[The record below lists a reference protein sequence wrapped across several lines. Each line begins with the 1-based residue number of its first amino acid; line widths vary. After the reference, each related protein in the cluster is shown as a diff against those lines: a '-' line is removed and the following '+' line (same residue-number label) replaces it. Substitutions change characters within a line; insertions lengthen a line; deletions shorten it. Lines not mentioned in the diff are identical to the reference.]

1 MKNLIKIGLVGYGYW
16 GKNLARNL
24 HSLNSLSSICDN
36 NQSNLEK
43 ATIQYP
49 QITTFTNIED
59 LLKSN
64 VDAVF
69 ISTPAVTHEKLVR
82 KALYANKHVFVEKPI
97 CLDVSQAIILKN
109 LADQK
114 GLKLMVGH
122 LLLYHPAFIALQSL
136 IKNGGIGNIR
146 YIYSNR
152 LSLGKLR
159 KEENALWSFAPHDI
173 SMILSLIGKEPINI
187 YASGGNY
194 LNKNIADTTMTLMT
208 FDDNIKAHV
217 FVSWLHPFKDQRLVV
232 VGDKAMATFV
242 DVEKGEKKLMLY
254 NHDVS
259 WKGDV
264 SVIEKADGKAI
275 NYDMSKE
282 PLNEECKSFINW
294 IKNDIKP
301 ASDASEAI
309 RVLKVLDKADE
320 DLKRNK

>member
-194 LNKNIADTTMTLMT
+194 LNKDIADTTMTLMT
-208 FDDNIKAHV
+208 FGDNIKAHV
-217 FVSWLHPFKDQRLVV
+217 FVSWLHPYKDQKLVV
-232 VGDKAMATFV
+232 VGEKAMISFD
-242 DVEKGEKKLMLY
+242 DVASLDKKLILY
-254 NHDVS
+254 EH
-259 WKGDV
+259 
-264 SVIEKADGKAI
+264 KAGWSEEIPIINKAEGKSI
-275 NYDMSKE
+275 KYDSSKE
-282 PLNEECKSFINW
+282 PLKLECENFISW
-294 IKNDIKP
+294 IKEDLLP
-301 ASDASEAI
+301 ASNVEEGL
-309 RVLKVLDKADE
+309 RFL
-320 DLKRNK
+320 